1 MKKMTAALGA
11 VLAMLTMM
19 AADAGAQDTL
29 SDAVSFL
36 MTNQAVQTGDFAR
49 DRAAAEAAR
58 DAIARA
64 LLVNLTTAP
73 IGTSSGGF
81 LYRLNPELGTV
92 ERVSDNFGTF
102 FVERALTGGAGSA
115 SFGVTAATA
124 DYDRLNGY
132 DLHDGS
138 FVTVANHL
146 RGETVPFDTESLTM
160 NLRASTVSFWASVGV
175 TDDVELAVVIPMA
188 KVSLD
193 GERLNVYR
201 GSPFLQATASGTA
214 SGLSDI
220 ALRAKYGFFHSR
232 TTTLAAAG
240 ELRLPTGDE
249 ENLLGAGS
257 TAYRIIGVASYENGP
272 VGLHANGGIVR
283 GGVSDE
289 TVLAGA
295 LAVAVHPRATF
306 TMEVLRR
313 HITELRDF
321 EMVTVPHATVGNV
334 DTLRLTTGLD
344 SNTLTTASTGFKW
357 NVADTIVLSTQVLWS
372 LSDRGLTA
380 PLTPIVALEYSIR

>member
-1 MKKMTAALGA
+1 MKKA
-11 VLAMLTMM
+11 M
-19 AADAGAQDTL
+19 AAFVAVFLTGSTASAQDTL

-58 DAIARA
+58 DAISRA

-115 SFGVTAATA
+115 SFGITGSTAG
-124 DYDRLNGY
+124 YDRLNGY

-138 FVTVANHL
+138 FITVANHL
-146 RGETVPFDTESLTM
+146 RGETLPFDTESLTM
-160 NLRASTVSFWASVGV
+160 NLRASTVAFWASVGV
-175 TDDVELAVVIPMA
+175 TDDVELGVVVPMA
-188 KVSLD
+188 RITLD

-201 GSPFLQATASGTA
+201 GAPFLQATASGTA

-249 ENLLGAGS
+249 ANLLGAGS
-257 TAYRIIGVASYENGP
+257 TAIRVMGVASFENGP

-295 LAVAVHPRATF
+295 LAVAVHPRASL
-306 TMEVLRR
+306 TMELLMR
-313 HITELRDF
+313 HISELRGF
-321 EMVTVPHATVGNV
+321 EMTSVPHATVANV
-334 DTLRLTTGLD
+334 DTLRLTTGLE
-344 SNTLTTASTGFKW
+344 SNTLATASTGFKW
-357 NVADTIVLSTQVLWS
+357 NVADTVVLSTQLLWS
-372 LSDRGLTA
+372 LADRGLTA
-380 PLTPIVALEYSIR
+380 PVTPLIALEYSIR

>member
-1 MKKMTAALGA
+1 MRKLTAAFAA
-11 VLAMLTMM
+11 VLMM
-19 AADAGAQDTL
+19 ATTANAQDTL

-58 DAIARA
+58 DTITRA
-64 LLVNLTTAP
+64 LLINLTTAP

-102 FVERALTGGAGSA
+102 FVERALTGGAGTA
-115 SFGVTAATA
+115 SFGITGATS
-124 DYDRLNGY
+124 DYDKLNGF
-132 DLHDGS
+132 DLHDGG
-138 FVTVANHL
+138 FITVANHL
-146 RGETVPFDTESLTM
+146 RGEAVPFDTESLTM
-160 NLRASTVSFWASVGV
+160 NLRASTMAFWASVGV
-175 TDDVELAVVIPMA
+175 TDDVELGVVIPMA
-188 KVSLD
+188 RINLE

-201 GSPFLQATASGTA
+201 GSPFLQAVASGTA
-214 SGLSDI
+214 SGLGDI
-220 ALRAKYGFFHSR
+220 ALRAKYGFFHSK

-240 ELRLPTGDE
+240 EVRLPTGDE
-249 ENLLGAGS
+249 SNLLGAGS
-257 TAYRIIGVASYENGP
+257 TAMRIMGVASFENGP

-283 GGVSDE
+283 GGISDE

-306 TMEVLRR
+306 TMELLRR
-313 HITELRDF
+313 HISELRDF
-321 EMVTVPHATVGNV
+321 EMTSVPHASVGNV

-357 NVADTIVLSTQVLWS
+357 NVADTVVLSAQVLWS
-372 LSDRGLTA
+372 LADRGLTA
-380 PLTPIVALEYSIR
+380 PLTPIIALEYSIR

>member
-1 MKKMTAALGA
+1 MTKLTAAVAA
-11 VLAMLTMM
+11 VLMM
-19 AADAGAQDTL
+19 ATRASAQDTL

-58 DAIARA
+58 DTITRA
-64 LLVNLTTAP
+64 LLINLTTAP

-102 FVERALTGGAGSA
+102 FVERALTGGAGTA
-115 SFGVTAATA
+115 SFGITAATS
-124 DYDRLNGY
+124 DYDKLNGF

-138 FVTVANHL
+138 FITVANHL
-146 RGETVPFDTESLTM
+146 RGEAVPFDTESLTM
-160 NLRASTVSFWASVGV
+160 NLRASTMAFWASVGV
-175 TDDVELAVVIPMA
+175 TDDVELGVVIPMA
-188 KVSLD
+188 RINLE
-193 GERLNVYR
+193 GERLNIYR
-201 GSPFLQATASGTA
+201 GSPFLQAAASGTA

-240 ELRLPTGDE
+240 EVRLPTGDE
-249 ENLLGAGS
+249 SNLLGAGS
-257 TAYRIIGVASYENGP
+257 TALRIMGVASFENGP

-283 GGVSDE
+283 GGISDE

-313 HITELRDF
+313 HISELRDF
-321 EMVTVPHATVGNV
+321 EMTSVPHASVGNV

-344 SNTLTTASTGFKW
+344 ANTLTTASTGFKW
-357 NVADTIVLSTQVLWS
+357 NVADTVVISAQVLWS
-372 LSDRGLTA
+372 LADRGLTA
-380 PLTPIVALEYSIR
+380 PITPIIALEYSIR

>member
-1 MKKMTAALGA
+1 MKKVMAAFVA
-11 VLAMLTMM
+11 VLLTVST
-19 AADAGAQDTL
+19 ASAQETL

-58 DAIARA
+58 DAITRA

-115 SFGVTAATA
+115 SFGITGSTAG
-124 DYDRLNGY
+124 YDRLNGY
-132 DLHDGS
+132 DLRDGS
-138 FVTVANHL
+138 FITVANHL
-146 RGETVPFDTESLTM
+146 RGETLPFDTESLTM
-160 NLRASTVSFWASVGV
+160 NLRASTVAFWASVGV
-175 TDDVELAVVIPMA
+175 TDDVELGVVVPMA
-188 KVSLD
+188 RITLD

-201 GSPFLQATASGTA
+201 GAPFLQATASGTA

-249 ENLLGAGS
+249 ANLLGAGS
-257 TAYRIIGVASYENGP
+257 TAIRLLGVASFENGP
-272 VGLHANGGIVR
+272 IGLHANGGIVR

-289 TVLAGA
+289 TILSGA
-295 LAVAVHPRATF
+295 FAVAVHPRASF
-306 TMEVLRR
+306 TMELLMR
-313 HITELRDF
+313 HISELRDF
-321 EMVTVPHATVGNV
+321 EMTSVPHATVANV
-334 DTLRLTTGLD
+334 DTLRLTTGLE
-344 SNTLTTASTGFKW
+344 SNTLATASTGFKW
-357 NVADTIVLSTQVLWS
+357 NVADTVVLSAQLLWS
-372 LSDRGLTA
+372 LADRGLTA
-380 PLTPIVALEYSIR
+380 PVTPTIALEYSIR

>member
-1 MKKMTAALGA
+1 MKVLSAFVAVVLMASTAS
-11 VLAMLTMM
+11 
-19 AADAGAQDTL
+19 AQETL

-58 DAIARA
+58 DAITRA

-115 SFGVTAATA
+115 SFGVTGATA
-124 DYDRLNGY
+124 GYDRLNGY

-160 NLRASTVSFWASVGV
+160 NLRASTVAFWASVGV
-175 TDDVELAVVIPMA
+175 TDDVELGVVVPMA
-188 KVSLD
+188 RITLD
-193 GERLNVYR
+193 GQRLNIYR

-220 ALRAKYGFFHSR
+220 AVRAKYGFFHSR

-257 TAYRIIGVASYENGP
+257 TAIRIMGVASFENGP
-272 VGLHANGGIVR
+272 IGLHANGGIVR

-289 TVLAGA
+289 TILAGA

-306 TMEVLRR
+306 TMELLRR
-313 HITELRDF
+313 HISELRDF
-321 EMVTVPHATVGNV
+321 EMTSIPHATVANV
-334 DTLRLTTGLD
+334 DTLRLTTGLE

-357 NVADTIVLSTQVLWS
+357 NVADTVVLSTQLLWS
-372 LSDRGLTA
+372 LADRGLTA
-380 PLTPIVALEYSIR
+380 PVTPMLSLEYSIR